1 MTTQTETARQF
12 LFIEKAKEHVDELAK
27 KLGRRPL
34 CNVTTFGCQ
43 MNLVAEKVKTYRLI
57 NF

>member
-12 LFIEKAKEHVDELAK
+12 LFIQKAKEHVDELAK
-27 KLGRRPL
+27 KLGRRPV

-43 MNLVAEKVKTYRLI
+43 MNSDIKKIYLY
-57 NF
+57 